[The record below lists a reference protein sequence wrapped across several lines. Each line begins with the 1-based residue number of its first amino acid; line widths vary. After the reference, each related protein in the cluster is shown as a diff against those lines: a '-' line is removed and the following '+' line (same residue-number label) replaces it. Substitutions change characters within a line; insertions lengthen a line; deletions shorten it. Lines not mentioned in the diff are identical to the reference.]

1 MELNQHFTF
10 YLESLRTA
18 EKAIIE
24 EKKAKPSKTLWG
36 LHLSNIE
43 SECGSISV
51 ADFPLIL
58 LYPH

>member
-24 EKKAKPSKTLWG
+24 EKRQSPQR
-36 LHLSNIE
+36 H
-43 SECGSISV
+43 CGVYI
-51 ADFPLIL
+51 
-58 LYPH
+58 

>member
-24 EKKAKPSKTLWG
+24 EKGKALKDIVGFTFEQHRK
-36 LHLSNIE
+36 
-43 SECGSISV
+43 
-51 ADFPLIL
+51 
-58 LYPH
+58 